1 MADFQVAVK
10 KLLVLEGGYVN
21 NPDDRGRE
29 TKFGITKRTY
39 PHLDIANLKVEEAI
53 EIYKRDFWIFDNV
66 LSQEIADKLFDIVT
80 NVSIRAGVALLQRS
94 LRYVGQRVKVDGQ
107 FGPKTLAATNRA
119 DTVRLLKE
127 IKARAAFRHAKL
139 AIKDKTQVQFLLTWL
154 RRDLS

>member
-1 MADFQVAVK
+1 MASFDISIK

-21 NPDDRGRE
+21 NPDDRGKE

-53 EIYKRDFWIFDNV
+53 EIYERDFWIFDDV
-66 LSQEIADKLFDIVT
+66 SSQEIADKLFDIVV

-94 LRYVGQRVKVDGQ
+94 LRYVGQRVRVDGQ

-119 DTVRLLKE
+119 DPVRLLKE

-139 AIKDKTQVQFLLTWL
+139 AIKDKTQVQFLLTWM
-154 RRDLS
+154 RRDIS

>member
-119 DTVRLLKE
+119 DPVRLLKE

-139 AIKDKTQVQFLLTWL
+139 AIKDKTQVQFLLTWM
-154 RRDLS
+154 RRDIS